1 MNLHKCLA
9 LAVLV
14 GVVLAM
20 GGCVRDAR
28 TTQGFALFDATTVN
42 APFQDAWQMTKTV
55 LREREYE
62 VYTRD
67 TRGVFVA
74 YSPMRRNLFLVPQR
88 VKYTISL
95 EAISDGATEVTVAS
109 IKQVYG
115 VTLLTYPGWHDRQMV
130 DDGVAT
136 AILEA
141 VAAKASGQDVQ
152 ARAVT
157 AAPVAG
163 TVS

>member
-1 MNLHKCLA
+1 MNTHKCLA

-14 GVVLAM
+14 GAVLAM

-28 TTQGFALFDATTVN
+28 TTEGFALFDTATVN

-55 LREREYE
+55 LREHEYE
-62 VYTRD
+62 IYTRD

-74 YSPMRRNLFLVPQR
+74 FSPMRRNLFLVPQR
-88 VKYTISL
+88 VKYTVSL
-95 EAISDGATEVTVAS
+95 EAISDDATEISVES

-115 VTLLTYPGWHDRQMV
+115 VSLLTYPGWHDRQMT
-130 DDGVAT
+130 DDGEAK

-141 VAAKASGQDVQ
+141 VAAKAGGPGVDAIPVTQ
-152 ARAVT
+152 AT
-157 AAPVAG
+157 
-163 TVS
+163 TVGNMS